1 MKGICI
7 LGATGSI
14 GVSTLDVVARHPD
27 KYRVVA
33 LTANGN
39 IDALY
44 EQCLAHHPEYAVV
57 VMESK
62 AEEFKQRIAAS
73 PVADIKVLVCYRRWL
88 PPKPARLCYLP
99 IKKRWSCRGKFS

>member
-39 IDALY
+39 MDALY

-57 VMESK
+57 ANENNLQ
-62 AEEFKQRIAAS
+62 AFKDRIANS
-73 PVADIKVLVCYRRWL
+73 PVADIKVLGGAKALETVSTL
-88 PPKPARLCYLP
+88 DNVDSVMAAIANL
-99 IKKRWSCRGKFS
+99 GGG